1 MASAQLHHDQ
11 RLVAAD
17 FVTRQAADE
26 RMALQNRIPDGRKID
41 ARGMGV
47 RALAQKQSSSRGVFH
62 VRDIPGGVWRPAASC
77 TLSQINKAERTPSRS
92 RQRLRQST
100 ALRVDVHQTRRA
112 SPVVAFPPAHPSA
125 SKGQLPAPWR
135 RGTLGR
141 ARRSASHRSGG
152 FVFGPTGYSE

>member
-62 VRDIPGGVWRPAASC
+62 VRDIPDGAWRQLPSR
-77 TLSQINKAERTPSRS
+77 TLSRINNSACGN
-92 RQRLRQST
+92 
-100 ALRVDVHQTRRA
+100 
-112 SPVVAFPPAHPSA
+112 PPRCGLTFI
-125 SKGQLPAPWR
+125 K
-135 RGTLGR
+135 
-141 ARRSASHRSGG
+141 RSA
-152 FVFGPTGYSE
+152 